1 MISLRKLVVI
11 AAAIFVLTATAGAQV
26 TAGFSKP
33 CVITS
38 IGQNSDAAIVKV
50 LLNSKLKMGLDYNT
64 TIKPNELGEAKTIIM
79 VLGASAKGL
88 GAAGIN
94 MDQEIART
102 EALLKQAR
110 QSGVKVIAMHT
121 GGANRRG
128 EASNNLIS
136 IVLKD
141 ADVVIVV
148 AAGNADKFFDNAV
161 KKPGVSV
168 IETQT
173 IAEAGL
179 AAQKLFKN

>member
-1 MISLRKLVVI
+1 MISMRKLVLIVT
-11 AAAIFVLTATAGAQV
+11 ALLVLAATAGAQ
-26 TAGFSKP
+26 TAAVFAKP

-50 LLNSKLKMGLDYNT
+50 LLNSKLKMGIDYNT
-64 TIKPNELGEAKTIIM
+64 VLKPAELGDVKVIIM

-110 QSGVKVIAMHT
+110 QSGIKVIAMHT

-128 EASNNLIS
+128 QASNNLID
-136 IVLKD
+136 IVLRSAD
-141 ADVVIVV
+141 AVIVV
-148 AAGNADKFFDNAV
+148 AAGNTDKYFDKAE
-161 KKPGVSV
+161 KKPGISI

-179 AAQKLFKN
+179 AVQKLFSN

>member
-1 MISLRKLVVI
+1 MPSLRKLAAI
-11 AAAIFVLTATAGAQV
+11 AAALLILAATAGAQTV
-26 TAGFSKP
+26 TGFAKP

-50 LLNSKLKMGLDYNT
+50 LLNSKLKMGFDYNT
-64 TIKPNELGEAKTIIM
+64 VLKPTELGEAKVIIM
-79 VLGASAKGL
+79 VLGASSKGL

-110 QSGVKVIAMHT
+110 QSGIKVIAMHT

-128 EASNNLIS
+128 QASNNLID
-136 IVLKD
+136 IVLKSAD
-141 ADVVIVV
+141 AVIVV
-148 AAGNADKFFDNAV
+148 AAGNTDKYFDKAER
-161 KKPGVSV
+161 KPGVAV

-179 AAQKLFKN
+179 TVQKLFKN